1 MQRDPMRRDP
11 NQRDPMRRAMRCLF
25 LLATLAPLLALAQAT
40 TPVAPAL
47 PEWDT
52 LSAAQR
58 EALVAPLRERW
69 NREPGER
76 ARMLERAQRWQTM
89 PAGQRERARHGMH
102 RWEGMPPQGRAQ
114 ARALFHAM
122 RGLDAEQRK
131 AFLATWRQMTPQQRG
146 NWLAAHPAPQRERQ
160 APPARPMQE

>member
-11 NQRDPMRRAMRCLF
+11 NQHDPKRHAMRCLF
-25 LLATLAPLLALAQAT
+25 LLATLAPLLALAQAA

-102 RWEGMPPQGRAQ
+102 RWEGMPQQGRAH

-122 RGLDAEQRK
+122 RGLDEVQRT
-131 AFLATWRQMTPQQRG
+131 AFLATWRQMTPQQRSD
-146 NWLAAHPAPQRERQ
+146 WVAAHPAPQRHRQIAPER
-160 APPARPMQE
+160 ARQE